1 MKKIKKKAKN
11 LFLSNP
17 LINKINLIYC
27 TIKARFG
34 ACTKHAL
41 MVLFSIAFFYQ
52 KINL

>member
-1 MKKIKKKAKN
+1 MKNIKKKAKN

-27 TIKARFG
+27 TIKARFVQEP
-34 ACTKHAL
+34 KRAL